1 MSNNS
6 RLPSQEGYLQLL
18 DILMSFKGEEGK
30 RIVTVD
36 ICEKMEK
43 KYGHVYEIFEM
54 EKYLLELTKHNGL
67 KCSGTTEKE
76 TPKKYL
82 KKDTPEKDIPENNS
96 KKEIFMPIKPDKD
109 GTCRTSV
116 WDV

>member
-6 RLPSQEGYLQLL
+6 RLPSQEGYQQLF
-18 DILMSFKGEEGK
+18 DILRSFKGDEGK

-43 KYGHVYEIFEM
+43 KYGHIYEISEM

-67 KCSGTTEKE
+67 KCCGRTEKE

-82 KKDTPEKDIPENNS
+82 KKDTSKNNS
-96 KKEIFMPIKPDKD
+96 KKDMFMPIKPDKD
-109 GTCRTSV
+109 GICRSQI